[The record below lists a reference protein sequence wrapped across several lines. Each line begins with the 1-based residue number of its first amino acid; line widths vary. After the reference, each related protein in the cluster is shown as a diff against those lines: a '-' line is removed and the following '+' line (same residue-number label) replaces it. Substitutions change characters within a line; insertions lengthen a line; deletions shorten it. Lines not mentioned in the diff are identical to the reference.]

1 MIPNDDHDATWLR
14 AKIGWWALALALAA
28 VLIVVLGDYLG
39 WFVFGIFLYYIA
51 RPLSRTLQRR
61 GLSSGTSA
69 VVTLGLVVL
78 PFVIILVVITTL
90 AFIQFATLEL
100 ADFEQ
105 ILELLFPNLHPDD
118 LPTTEAE
125 LYPIAENLATD
136 PTVATVGLWVQ
147 GVLERFLMATY
158 LAFVT
163 FVFAF
168 VLVRDERRLITWVR
182 ADFIAEESPLDRF
195 LCRVDEGLESV
206 FFGYTLTILA
216 IMLSAGGI
224 YLALNE
230 IAPVGL
236 AIPHVLL
243 LAIVTGLASTVPLVG
258 RTVVYVVIIGYLAVQ
273 AIRTNLTAL
282 WFPVV
287 FYVVMSVL
295 YDGVIRTYVR
305 PHLSGRLFPTSVVLF
320 AYLLGPL
327 TFGWY
332 GIFLGPI
339 IMVVTVVFI
348 QQRLGPLLDSG
359 SESVES
365 DTEES

>member
-1 MIPNDDHDATWLR
+1 MIPNDDLDAAWLR
-14 AKIGWWALALALAA
+14 AKIGWWALALTLAV

-61 GLSSGTSA
+61 GFSSGMSA
-69 VVTLGLVVL
+69 AVTLGLVVL
-78 PFVIILVVITTL
+78 PFVTILAIITTL

-105 ILELLFPNLHPDD
+105 ILELLFPNPHPDD
-118 LPTTEAE
+118 LPTTVAE
-125 LYPIAENLATD
+125 LYPIAEDLATD
-136 PTVATVGLWVQ
+136 PTVTTVGLWVR
-147 GVLERFLMATY
+147 GVLERFLTATY

-168 VLVRDERRLITWVR
+168 VLVRDERRLIEWVR
-182 ADFIAEESPLDRF
+182 TDFIAEESPLDLF
-195 LCRVDEGLESV
+195 LCQIDEGLESI
-206 FFGYTLTILA
+206 FFGYTLTIFA

-224 YLALNE
+224 YLLLNA
-230 IAPVGL
+230 IAPSGI
-236 AIPHVLL
+236 AIPQVLL
-243 LAIVTGLASTVPLVG
+243 LAIITGLASIIPFVG
-258 RTVVYVVIIGYLAVQ
+258 RTVVYVVIIGFLAVQ
-273 AIRTNLTAL
+273 AIRTDPTAL

-287 FYVVMSVL
+287 FYVVMGVL
-295 YDGVIRTYVR
+295 YDGIIRTYVR
-305 PHLSGRLFPTSVVLF
+305 PRLSGRLFPMSVVLF
-320 AYLLGPL
+320 AYLLGPV

-348 QQRLGPLLDSG
+348 QQRLPTLLYSDSEV
-359 SESVES
+359 SESDIDEL
-365 DTEES
+365 